1 MLGSD
6 FWRGLFKAGK
16 KRKLRVEVEGSGHAD
31 MTVTQAYRFEQLS
44 DKSPP
49 APEAQAADPGSAR
62 SRREAADADIWRPR
76 RDQAGET

>member
-6 FWRGLFKAGK
+6 FWRGIFKGGK

-44 DKSPP
+44 ERKPQKPEPQAPDRSDSP
-49 APEAQAADPGSAR
+49 
-62 SRREAADADIWRPR
+62 SRREASDSDVWRPR
-76 RDQAGET
+76 